1 LDADIQRHARL
12 EHAILETMSAADLS
26 LPDDMGLLNGVVRAM
41 AEKTSALEDENAALK
56 ARSLDANARI
66 KRLMQ
71 ILKAYDRARFG
82 RRSEKLGASEAS
94 ADDEAQQ
101 AFVFEEIET
110 GIAALRAQIGKG
122 RSSGEKRPPRPRKGF
137 PPHLERVEVVI
148 EPEDRPEHAGKQK
161 VLIGEDVSE
170 RLDVIPAKFR
180 VIVTR
185 RPKYAFK
192 GWDGVIQAL
201 APAHIIESGIPT
213 EALLAQIAV
222 SKYAD
227 GLPLYRQEGIYAR
240 DLVDL
245 DRRLMAQWMG
255 RVGFELDI
263 LADHVLAEVLKGA
276 RVFADETSLPT
287 LAPGTGATK
296 TAWLWAY
303 ARDDSTFGG
312 SGPPMVAYR
321 FEDSRSGDCAR
332 GHLGGYSGILQVD
345 GYAAYNKLIRK
356 DGGNDGP
363 RLAGCWAHSRR
374 RFYELHAAGASE
386 IATATVE
393 RMTELWK
400 LEAEVRGQS
409 PEARAVARQ
418 AISAPI
424 VAELFTLWQQTLPRI
439 SGKSKLAE
447 ALRYA
452 ISRRE
457 IFERFLTDGL
467 IELDSN
473 IVERAIRHQTITRK
487 NSLFAGSDGGGR
499 TWATIATL
507 LQTCKMNNVDPVAWL
522 TQTLERIANQWP
534 SAEIDALMPWNYK
547 A

>member
-1 LDADIQRHARL
+1 MNAD
-12 EHAILETMSAADLS
+12 DLS
-26 LPDDMGLLNGVVRAM
+26 LPDDMDQLKSMVRAM
-41 AEKTSALEDENAALK
+41 AAQASRADALEREIERLR
-56 ARSLDANARI
+56 ARSLDADERI
-66 KRLMQ
+66 RRLMQ

-82 RRSEKLGASEAS
+82 RRSEKLSGIASPDGE
-94 ADDEAQQ
+94 DAQQ

-110 GIAALRAQIGKG
+110 GISALRAQVGKD
-122 RSSGEKRPPRPRKGF
+122 RSSNEKRASRPRKGF

-148 EPEDRPEHAGKQK
+148 EPEELPEHAGKQK
-161 VLIGEDVSE
+161 VLIGEDTSE
-170 RLDVIPAKFR
+170 RLDVTPAKFR

-192 GWDGVIQAL
+192 DAEGVIQAL
-201 APAHIIESGIPT
+201 APAHIIESGLPT

-240 DLVDL
+240 DGVEI

-255 RVGFELDI
+255 RVGFELEI
-263 LADHVLAEVLKGA
+263 LAEHVLNEILKGS
-276 RVFADETSLPT
+276 RIFADETSLPT

-296 TAWLWAY
+296 KAWLWAY

-321 FEDSRSGDCAR
+321 FEDSRSGDCVR
-332 GHLGGYSGILQVD
+332 RHLAGYSGILQVD
-345 GYAAYNKLIRK
+345 GYAAYNKLVRK
-356 DGGNDGP
+356 GGGNDGP

-374 RFYELHAAGASE
+374 RFYELHTAGDSRV
-386 IATATVE
+386 ATTTVE
-393 RMTELWK
+393 RMAELWR

-409 PEARAVARQ
+409 PEARAAARQ
-418 AISAPI
+418 AVSAPI

-452 ISRRE
+452 ITRRD

-467 IELDSN
+467 VELDSN
-473 IVERAIRHQTITRK
+473 IVERAIRPQTITRK

-507 LQTCKMNNVDPVAWL
+507 LQTCKMNTVDPVAWL
-522 TQTLERIANQWP
+522 TQILERIANRWP

>member
-1 LDADIQRHARL
+1 
-12 EHAILETMSAADLS
+12 MSAADLS
-26 LPDDMGLLNGVVRAM
+26 LPDDMDQLKSMVRAM
-41 AEKTSALEDENAALK
+41 AAQASREDALEREIETLRARNADADE
-56 ARSLDANARI
+56 RI

-82 RRSEKLGASEAS
+82 RRSEKLGS
-94 ADDEAQQ
+94 AAIDDEDAQQ
-101 AFVFEEIET
+101 AFLFEEIET
-110 GIAALRAQIGKG
+110 GISALRAHVGTGHASQQ
-122 RSSGEKRPPRPRKGF
+122 KRASRPRKGF

-148 EPEDRPEHAGKQK
+148 EPEDLPEHVGKQK
-161 VLIGEDVSE
+161 VLIGEDTSE

-192 GWDGVIQAL
+192 GWDGVIQAS
-201 APAHIIESGIPT
+201 APAHIIESGLPT

-240 DLVDL
+240 DGVEL

-255 RVGFELDI
+255 RTGFELDI
-263 LADHVLAEVLKGA
+263 LADHVLGEILKGD

-287 LAPGTGATK
+287 LAPGTGSTK
-296 TAWLWAY
+296 KAWLWAY

-321 FEDSRSGDCAR
+321 FEDSRSGDCVR
-332 GHLGGYSGILQVD
+332 RHLGGYRGILQVD
-345 GYAAYNKLIRK
+345 GYAAYNKLARK

-374 RFYELHAAGASE
+374 RFYELHATGDSQV
-386 IATATVE
+386 ATTTVE
-393 RMTELWK
+393 RMADLWK
-400 LEAEVRGQS
+400 LEAEVRGRS
-409 PEARAVARQ
+409 PEARAAARQ
-418 AISAPI
+418 AVSAPI

-452 ISRRE
+452 MTRRD
-457 IFERFLTDGL
+457 IFARFLTDGR

-473 IVERAIRHQTITRK
+473 IVERAIRPQTITRK

-507 LQTCKMNNVDPVAWL
+507 LQTCKMNNIDPVAWL

-534 SAEIDALMPWNYK
+534 SAEIHALMPWNYQ

>member
-1 LDADIQRHARL
+1 MIA
-12 EHAILETMSAADLS
+12 EDLP
-26 LPDDMGLLNGVVRAM
+26 LPDDLDLLKSMVRAM
-41 AEKTSALEDENAALK
+41 AQKAAVLEDENATLK
-56 ARSLDANARI
+56 ARSSDADERI
-66 KRLMQ
+66 QRLME

-82 RRSEKLGASEAS
+82 RRSERLGTSGPS
-94 ADDEAQQ
+94 DDADAQQ

-110 GIAALRAQIGKG
+110 GIAALRAQVGKD
-122 RSSGEKRPPRPRKGF
+122 RISDQKRPPRPRKAL

-148 EPEDRPEHAGKQK
+148 EPEDLPEHVGKQK

-192 GWDGVIQAL
+192 GWEGVIQAL
-201 APAHIIESGIPT
+201 APAHIIESGLPT

-240 DLVDL
+240 DQVDL

-263 LADHVLAEVLKGA
+263 LADHVLGEVLKGP

-312 SGPPMVAYR
+312 SEPPMVAYR
-321 FEDSRSGDCAR
+321 FEDSRSGECVLR
-332 GHLGGYSGILQVD
+332 HLHGYRGILQVD
-345 GYAAYNKLIRK
+345 GYAAYNKLVRK
-356 DGGNDGP
+356 GGGNDGP

-374 RFYELHAAGASE
+374 RFYELHAAGDSQV
-386 IATATVE
+386 ATATVE
-393 RMTELWK
+393 RMADLWK
-400 LEAEVRGQS
+400 VEAEVRGKS
-409 PEARAVARQ
+409 PEVRAAARQ
-418 AISAPI
+418 AVSAPI
-424 VAELFTLWQQTLPRI
+424 VTELFLLWQKTLPRI

-452 ISRRE
+452 IARRD

-473 IVERAIRHQTITRK
+473 IVERAIRPQTITRK

-507 LQTCKMNNVDPVAWL
+507 LQTCKMNAVDPMAWL

-534 SAEIDALMPWNYK
+534 SAKLDALMPWNYK

>member
-1 LDADIQRHARL
+1 
-12 EHAILETMSAADLS
+12 MSANDLF
-26 LPDDMGLLNGVVRAM
+26 LPDDMDLLKSMVRAM
-41 AEKTSALEDENAALK
+41 AEKAVALEDENAALK
-56 ARSLDANARI
+56 ARNTDADERI

-82 RRSEKLGASEAS
+82 RRSEKLGAAGSS
-94 ADDEAQQ
+94 ADEEAQQ
-101 AFVFEEIET
+101 AFVFEEIEI
-110 GIAALRAQIGKG
+110 GVAALNVQVGKG
-122 RSSGEKRPPRPRKGF
+122 RVSNQKRSPRPRKAL

-148 EPEDRPEHAGKQK
+148 EPENLPEHAGKQK
-161 VLIGEDVSE
+161 VLIGEDIAE
-170 RLDVIPAKFR
+170 RLDVIPARFR

-192 GWDGVIQAL
+192 GLEGVVQAL
-201 APAHIIESGIPT
+201 APAHIIESGLPT
-213 EALLAQIAV
+213 EALLAHIAV

-240 DLVDL
+240 DQVEI

-263 LADHVLAEVLKGA
+263 LADHVLGEVLKGP
-276 RVFADETSLPT
+276 RVFADETGLPT
-287 LAPGTGATK
+287 LAPGTGTVK
-296 TAWLWAY
+296 KAWLWAY

-321 FEDSRSGDCAR
+321 FEDSRSGDCVR
-332 GHLGGYSGILQVD
+332 RHLQGYRGILQVD
-345 GYAAYNKLIRK
+345 GYAAYNTLVRK
-356 DGGNDGP
+356 GNNDGP
-363 RLAGCWAHSRR
+363 QLAGCWAHSRR
-374 RFYELHAAGASE
+374 RFYELHTSGDSRV
-386 IATATVE
+386 ATTTVE
-393 RMTELWK
+393 RMTDLWR
-400 LEAEVRGQS
+400 LEADIRGKT
-409 PEARAVARQ
+409 PEARAAARQ
-418 AISAPI
+418 AVSAPI
-424 VAELFTLWQQTLPRI
+424 VAELISLWQKTLPRI

-452 ISRRE
+452 IARRE
-457 IFERFLTDGL
+457 IFERFLTNGL

-473 IVERAIRHQTITRK
+473 IVERAIRPQTITRK

-507 LQTCKMNNVDPVAWL
+507 LQTCKMNAVDPVAWL

-534 SAEIDALMPWNYK
+534 SAKLDALMPWNYRP
-547 A
+547 